1 MNTDGDGAVCG
12 NVADKKMPG
21 KKKSWLKRILI
32 LAVGLIVLVPAAFV
46 GFSFIGRIRP
56 ESVIP
61 DSFRLYAYVPDPVQL
76 LHNLLEHEA
85 LPEII
90 SHPALAPLAP
100 VIADFKGS
108 GIADNSLLGFAGRGE
123 AAAALLE
130 SGHFL
135 AAWDMR
141 VMSSVFRI
149 LPHLAGQITVP
160 RLYYVQA
167 GKNSRFEY
175 RLGDGRVFFIG
186 LYKNLLIISDDSPL
200 FESVL
205 AGTSRDGD
213 IVGASRKVFSE
224 EAFDV
229 AFLLSPDFIVET
241 LSTGVNAETGAGT
254 DGAAQASDPM
264 VGILKLL
271 RFSGFPEAALSFLPD
286 QIDVKLTAPLSAADG
301 GFERLLSRDSRV
313 TSFSNLLPASAQYS
327 VVLSA
332 GSIPELL
339 SAAEPLSGSTVSAN
353 LQKADGAARMFFGMN
368 LDEMVFSWAGSEVAA
383 FGLEGRPFP
392 VFAIQVEDETRRRAV
407 FDRVFSSLIIS
418 ENISTVLDGTR
429 IPQIRLPGFLDSLLR
444 LWDVVIP
451 SPFYYV
457 QDGFLFVSES
467 PESLITALSAIRA
480 NNILPKSELWRK
492 LSRGRSGE
500 TSLSLFYSLDRALPF
515 FLKGNTALSSV
526 LRLYRQGLA
535 EVQIGNSVLTFS
547 LSAVPGSGR
556 GLQLF
561 PGFPLEVG
569 GKTGNAVYAALT
581 EKREESRILFTRG
594 DSALAADPL
603 NNTLYEY
610 GEFRNP
616 GEIWCVPAQGLRAR
630 DVNDA
635 LAWVVTRRGQVA
647 LVNGAMKP
655 VKGFPL
661 VTGCSLSA
669 VPSAFDGKL
678 FLADEDGSLAVL
690 DQAGNISRISFDF
703 DGSVLRSPPSF
714 LEAGGKKYMAMYPK
728 SFMGEL
734 WLSDTAGNVCPGW
747 PVQVSGIAFGSPLL
761 FSRDGKVFAA
771 FVTQA
776 GELFVFTEEG
786 IPAPGFPL
794 NLDGVFHIQPV
805 WDGASLWLLS
815 SAGVLYQA
823 AFDSAGLE
831 TGARVLS
838 QAVPGLRAEEG
849 VIFVSDPDGD
859 GTPEIFFT
867 GEANALYG
875 YSRSFSL
882 LSGFPLPVWGLPA
895 FADFNGDGRMEC
907 AGAGL
912 DNLLYRWQFR

>member
-1 MNTDGDGAVCG
+1 MKTDGDGAVCG
-12 NVADKKMPG
+12 NAAEKNVPG
-21 KKKSWLKRILI
+21 KKKRRLKRILI
-32 LAVGLIVLVPAAFV
+32 LILGLIVLVPAAFV

-61 DSFRLYAYVPDPVQL
+61 DSFRLYAYVPDPVKL

-108 GIADNSLLGFAGRGE
+108 GIADNFLLGFAGRGE

-149 LPHLAGQITVP
+149 LPHLAGQITIP
-160 RLYYVQA
+160 NLYYVQA

-175 RLGDGRVFFIG
+175 RLKDGRVFFIG
-186 LYKNLLIISDDSPL
+186 LHKNLLIISDDSPL

-213 IVGASRKVFSE
+213 IVGASRKVFSAQ
-224 EAFDV
+224 AFDA
-229 AFLLSPDFIVET
+229 AFLLSPDFIMET
-241 LSTGVNAETGAGT
+241 LSPKGNAGTGAEA
-254 DGAAQASDPM
+254 DNPVA
-264 VGILKLL
+264 GILKQV

-286 QIDVKLTAPLSAADG
+286 QIDLKLTAPLSAADG
-301 GFERLLSRDSRV
+301 ALERLLSRDSRV
-313 TSFSNLLPASAQYS
+313 ASFPNLLPGSAQYS
-327 VVLSA
+327 VILSA

-339 SAAEPLSGSTVSAN
+339 SAASPVSGPAVSAN
-353 LQKADGAARMFFGMN
+353 LQRADSAARMFFGMG
-368 LDEMVFSWAGSEVAA
+368 LDEMVFSWAGSEIAA

-392 VFAIQVEDETRRRAV
+392 VFAIQVEDENRRREV
-407 FDRVFSSLIIS
+407 FNRVFSSLIIS

-492 LSRGRSGE
+492 LSRGRSGG
-500 TSLSLFYSLDRALPF
+500 TSLCLFYSLDRALPF
-515 FLKGNTALSSV
+515 FLKGNTAISSV

-535 EVQIGNSVLTFS
+535 DVRIENSILTFS

-581 EKREESRILFTRG
+581 EKKEESRILFTRG
-594 DSALAADPL
+594 DSAIAADPV

-610 GEFRNP
+610 GEFKNP
-616 GEIWCVPAQGLRAR
+616 GEIWCVPAWGLRAR
-630 DVNDA
+630 DANDA
-635 LAWVVTRRGQVA
+635 LAWVVTRRGQAA

-678 FLADEDGSLAVL
+678 FLTDEDGSLSVL

-761 FSRDGKVFAA
+761 FSHNGKVFAA

-776 GELFVFTEEG
+776 GELSVFTEEG
-786 IPAPGFPL
+786 MPAPGFPL
-794 NLDGVFHIQPV
+794 NLNGVFHIQPV

-815 SAGVLYQA
+815 SAGVLHQA
-823 AFDSAGLE
+823 AFDSAGAE

-838 QAVPGLRAEEG
+838 QTVPGLRAEEG

-882 LSGFPLPVWGLPA
+882 LAGFPLPVWGLPA